1 MNDTHL
7 KSKKILIVD
16 DEENLRSMLIT
27 ILEDENFFNIIT
39 ADCVKSA
46 LEICQ
51 QEKPDIAILDVMLP
65 DGNGFELMDA
75 LRSFTNIPVI
85 FLTAKDDI
93 QDKYSGSRL
102 GADDY
107 ITKPF
112 MPKELI
118 FRLNA
123 VLRRCYKEY
132 SPLIELHDCKINLA
146 NAQVIKN
153 DEVLSLTAK
162 EHDILETLVR
172 NANHIVTISLQI
184 KSILHQAIPPVE
196 VIVVSDLISEVE
208 SMKLFLYKNFSTQSI
223 TVSSILVN
231 AQELDTLYKK
241 ELCYCC

>member
-1 MNDTHL
+1 MKDTYL
-7 KSKKILIVD
+7 KSKKVLIVD
-16 DEENLRSMLIT
+16 DEESLRSMLIT

-51 QEKPDIAILDVMLP
+51 
-65 DGNGFELMDA
+65 LMDA

-93 QDKYSGSRL
+93 QDKYSGFGL

-112 MPKELI
+112 MPKELV

-123 VLRRCYKEY
+123 VLRRCYKED
-132 SPLIELHDCKINLA
+132 SPLIELHDCKIDLA

-153 DEVLSLTAK
+153 DEVLPLTAK

-172 NANHIVTISLQI
+172 NANHIVTIDALCEAVWGDNPFGYGNSLLAHI
-184 KSILHQAIPPVE
+184 RRIREKIELNPSKPKS
-196 VIVVSDLISEVE
+196 LITVKGLGYKINVE
-208 SMKLFLYKNFSTQSI
+208 SRLQ
-223 TVSSILVN
+223 
-231 AQELDTLYKK
+231 
-241 ELCYCC
+241 

>member
-1 MNDTHL
+1 MKDTYL
-7 KSKKILIVD
+7 KSKKVLIVD
-16 DEENLRSMLIT
+16 DEESLRSMLIT

-93 QDKYSGSRL
+93 QDKYSGFGL

-112 MPKELI
+112 
-118 FRLNA
+118 
-123 VLRRCYKEY
+123 
-132 SPLIELHDCKINLA
+132 D
-146 NAQVIKN
+146 
-153 DEVLSLTAK
+153 
-162 EHDILETLVR
+162 
-172 NANHIVTISLQI
+172 
-184 KSILHQAIPPVE
+184 
-196 VIVVSDLISEVE
+196 
-208 SMKLFLYKNFSTQSI
+208 
-223 TVSSILVN
+223 
-231 AQELDTLYKK
+231 
-241 ELCYCC
+241 

>member
-1 MNDTHL
+1 MKDTYL
-7 KSKKILIVD
+7 KSKKVLIVD
-16 DEENLRSMLIT
+16 DEESLRSMLIT

-65 DGNGFELMDA
+65 DMDGFLLCRQIRQKFYFPIIM
-75 LRSFTNIPVI
+75 
-85 FLTAKDDI
+85 LTAKDDI
-93 QDKYSGSRL
+93 QDKYSGFGL

-112 MPKELI
+112 MPKELV

-123 VLRRCYKEY
+123 VLRRCYKED
-132 SPLIELHDCKINLA
+132 SPLIELHDCKIDLA

-153 DEVLSLTAK
+153 DEVLPLTAK

-172 NANHIVTISLQI
+172 NANHIVTIDALCEAVWGDNPFGYGNSLLAHI
-184 KSILHQAIPPVE
+184 RRIREKIELNPSKPKS
-196 VIVVSDLISEVE
+196 LITVKGLGYKINVE
-208 SMKLFLYKNFSTQSI
+208 SRLQ
-223 TVSSILVN
+223 
-231 AQELDTLYKK
+231 
-241 ELCYCC
+241 

>member
-1 MNDTHL
+1 MKDTYL
-7 KSKKILIVD
+7 KSKKVLIVD
-16 DEENLRSMLIT
+16 DEESLRSMLIT

-51 QEKPDIAILDVMLP
+51 KEKPDIAILDVMLP

-93 QDKYSGSRL
+93 QDKYSGFGL

-123 VLRRCYKEY
+123 VLRRCYKED
-132 SPLIELHDCKINLA
+132 SSLIELHDCKIDLA
-146 NAQVIKN
+146 NAD
-153 DEVLSLTAK
+153 DEIEELSKVVGGLIADHAKGKLIDEKEAEKIGQKMLEDMADDFKDELTK
-162 EHDILETLVR
+162 
-172 NANHIVTISLQI
+172 SL
-184 KSILHQAIPPVE
+184 KG
-196 VIVVSDLISEVE
+196 
-208 SMKLFLYKNFSTQSI
+208 
-223 TVSSILVN
+223 
-231 AQELDTLYKK
+231 KK
-241 ELCYCC
+241 GEWWFID

>member
-1 MNDTHL
+1 MC
-7 KSKKILIVD
+7 KICFR
-16 DEENLRSMLIT
+16 NLST
-27 ILEDENFFNIIT
+27 G
-39 ADCVKSA
+39 
-46 LEICQ
+46 
-51 QEKPDIAILDVMLP
+51 KPDIAILDVMLP

-93 QDKYSGSRL
+93 QDKYSGFGL

-123 VLRRCYKEY
+123 VLRRCYKEDN
-132 SPLIELHDCKINLA
+132 PLIELHDCKIDLA

-153 DEVLSLTAK
+153 EEVLSLTAK

-172 NANHIVTISLQI
+172 NANHIVTIDALCEAVWGI
-184 KSILHQAIPPVE
+184 THLDMEILYL
-196 VIVVSDLISEVE
+196 LILDVLEK
-208 SMKLFLYKNFSTQSI
+208 KLNLILKAKI
-223 TVSSILVN
+223 TN
-231 AQELDTLYKK
+231 N
-241 ELCYCC
+241 C

>member
-1 MNDTHL
+1 MKDTYL
-7 KSKKILIVD
+7 KSKKVLIVD
-16 DEENLRSMLIT
+16 DEESLRSMLIT

-93 QDKYSGSRL
+93 
-102 GADDY
+102 
-107 ITKPF
+107 TKPF
-112 MPKELI
+112 MPKELV

-123 VLRRCYKEY
+123 VLRRCYKED
-132 SPLIELHDCKINLA
+132 SPLIELHDCKIDLA

-153 DEVLSLTAK
+153 DEVLPLTAK

-172 NANHIVTISLQI
+172 NANHIVTIDALCEAVWGDNPFGYGNSLLAHI
-184 KSILHQAIPPVE
+184 RR
-196 VIVVSDLISEVE
+196 
-208 SMKLFLYKNFSTQSI
+208 I
-223 TVSSILVN
+223 TPQN
-231 AQELDTLYKK
+231 QNH
-241 ELCYCC
+241 